1 MDDETTKV
9 LIAGGGVAALEAALA
24 LRDLAGERVHV
35 ELLAPDPV
43 FHYQPLSVAEPF
55 GLGEPLSLEL
65 DHLVA
70 AIGAHRK
77 PFGLTGIDAWRHM
90 AHTTKNTEVPYD
102 ILLVACGALPL
113 PAVPG
118 ATMFRGAADTAAVT
132 RLLDELVSGDAR
144 SAAFVIPW
152 GSVWSLP
159 AYELALLTAAHLE
172 ANGIGRVDLTL
183 VTPEVEPLQLFGPP
197 ASAAI
202 RELLE
207 AAGVRLLLTTYAG
220 SFADRRLELVPDS
233 ELTVDRVVALPRLE
247 AAPLDGIPQTLS
259 GFIPVDEHCRVLGL
273 EDVYAA
279 GDVTSFAVK
288 QGGIAAQQ
296 ADAAAEAIAAMVGA
310 AVTPRPFQ
318 PVLRGLLLTGGE
330 PRYLRRELDG
340 SPTHEAVASRETLWW
355 PPAKIVGRHL
365 APFLADLSGTP
376 SPVEQSA
383 QPPGSVSV
391 EIEVDTKTAT
401 RLAAGAFVPDLGA
414 PAGAQRV
421 DQVMSRELVV
431 AAPDATLGDVAEHLV
446 RRSATAAIVVE
457 DHRLVGILTLSDV
470 VRASAARVQP
480 GESLIR
486 PWMTAEPVTVPPE
499 WPASAAALLMS
510 EYRIHHVPVVHGDE
524 VVGMLDVEDVQRAS
538 AAPDTR
544 LFRRARRVE
553 SRP

>member
-1 MDDETTKV
+1 VDDGTTKV
-9 LIAGGGVAALEAALA
+9 LIAGGGVAALEAALV
-24 LRDLAGERVHV
+24 LRDLAGDRVRV

-43 FHYQPLSVAEPF
+43 FRYQPLSVAEPF
-55 GLGEPLSLEL
+55 GLGEPLSLSL
-65 DHLVA
+65 DDVAA
-70 AIGAHRK
+70 AIGARRSAI
-77 PFGLTGIDAWRHM
+77 GLTGIDAWRRI
-90 AHTTKNTEVPYD
+90 AYTTKNTDVPYD

-118 ATMFRGAADTAAVT
+118 ATTFRGAADTSEVT
-132 RLLDELVSGDAR
+132 RLLDELESGEAR

-172 ANGIGRVDLTL
+172 TSRIRGVELIV

-202 RELLE
+202 RDLLE
-207 AAGVRLLLTTYAG
+207 AAGVRLVLDTYAG
-220 SFADRRLELVPDS
+220 SFTDRQLALVPDS
-233 ELTVDRVVALPRLE
+233 VLAVDRVLALPRLE
-247 AAPLDGIPQTLS
+247 AAPLDGIPQTLA

-296 ADAAAEAIAAMVGA
+296 ADAAAEAIAARVGA
-310 AVTPRPFQ
+310 DLAPRPFR

-340 SPTHEAVASRETLWW
+340 SAEQEAVASRETLWW

-365 APFLADLSGTP
+365 APFLAEISSTP
-376 SPVEQSA
+376 SPEGLSA
-383 QPPGSVSV
+383 PPPGAVPV
-391 EIEVDTKTAT
+391 EIEVDTSTAKH
-401 RLAAGAFVPDLGA
+401 LAAGAFVPDLR
-414 PAGAQRV
+414 AQPGEQHV
-421 DQVMSRELVV
+421 DQIMSRELVV

-446 RRSATAAIVVE
+446 RRGVTAAVIVE

-480 GESLIR
+480 GESRIR
-486 PWMTAEPVTVPPE
+486 LWMTAEPVTVSPE

-510 EYRIHHVPVVHGDE
+510 EYRIHHLPVVHDNR
-524 VVGMLDVEDVQRAS
+524 VVGLLDLEDVQRAS
-538 AAPDTR
+538 A
-544 LFRRARRVE
+544 
-553 SRP
+553 